1 MFSRRM
7 YYIIT
12 VLALS
17 FVASGCWWPSEN
29 EVADPCKKDPKWYAK
44 DADSCPKGYLCGFG
58 KAGSGQS
65 STAEFKAKS
74 LARNDLSAS
83 IAQFTSRELRSAF
96 QELEGD
102 ATREAYDKLFATD
115 RFATIVEST
124 VTNSIVHKKI
134 DAICGSKNWYW
145 VAVKKDINGID
156 YKALFAEAAEDKQL
170 SDSDRK
176 FIEESMDWA
185 DDVLK
190 NR

>member
-1 MFSRRM
+1 MFSRRIC
-7 YYIIT
+7 YTIT
-12 VLALS
+12 LLAVS
-17 FVASGCWWPSEN
+17 FVATGCWGDSRG
-29 EVADPCKKDPKWYAK
+29 VSDPCKKDPKWYSNEK
-44 DADSCPKGYLCGFG
+44 CPKGYLCGYG

-74 LARNDLSAS
+74 LARNDLSAALS
-83 IAQFTSRELRSAF
+83 QFTSRELRSAY

-115 RFATIVEST
+115 KFVTVVEAEI
-124 VTNSIVHKKI
+124 TNSIVHEKI
-134 DAICGSKNWYW
+134 DAICDSKNWYW
-145 VAVKKDINGID
+145 VSVKKDIDGID
-156 YKALFAEAAEDKQL
+156 FKSLFTEAVKDTKL

-185 DDVLK
+185 DDVLR